1 MGLTKNFT
9 VVLIEK
15 EQSACKIFN
24 PKRFDGSYPLCERK
38 YAKKLNEDN
47 IQVEEYV
54 GFAKVV
60 VSLYTP
66 IRFRYVE
73 KGKLT
78 TNCFNDIPRD
88 KAVQA
93 LMNQE
98 VEDEE
103 SCPKE

>member
-1 MGLTKNFT
+1 M
-9 VVLIEK
+9 
-15 EQSACKIFN
+15 
-24 PKRFDGSYPLCERK
+24 
-38 YAKKLNEDN
+38 
-47 IQVEEYV
+47 